1 MKINRTVLRFF
12 LREYEKWGNYS
23 FFQDHNIN
31 FVNCKLIVIDQTN
44 LIILRW
50 KPYSWKLRS
59 TKYQLRS
66 SNRPSNLFFKKMS
79 YCNEVIPFNHSSLVK
94 NPMLSAS
101 NFHAKTNIIIWKEQ
115 NIKDRGKVSIEI
127 IMSIFIM
134 ESIFIQLFPS
144 SNY

>member
-1 MKINRTVLRFF
+1 MKTGVTVHFV
-12 LREYEKWGNYS
+12 K
-23 FFQDHNIN
+23 DHNIN
-31 FVNCKLIVIDQTN
+31 SVNTKLIVLDQTN
-44 LIILRW
+44 LINLRW
-50 KPYSWKLRS
+50 NLTPKKLRS

-66 SNRPSNLFFKKMS
+66 SNRPSNLFFKKIS

-144 SNY
+144 FNY

>member
-1 MKINRTVLRFF
+1 MKTGVTVHFA
-12 LREYEKWGNYS
+12 K
-23 FFQDHNIN
+23 DHNIN
-31 FVNCKLIVIDQTN
+31 FVNPKLIVLDQTN
-44 LIILRW
+44 LINLRW
-50 KPYSWKLRS
+50 NLTPKKLRS

-66 SNRPSNLFFKKMS
+66 SNRPSNLFFKKIS

-144 SNY
+144 FNY